1 MRNKFNSTQDDTLV
15 SPLDGRKTLS
25 LPEVAK
31 LLGFDHETVRK
42 YAMHG
47 DIPGAFQ
54 VRKGAPWRFKRKQL
68 EAWWASLG

>member
-1 MRNKFNSTQDDTLV
+1 MCNKCNTARNDTLI

-25 LPEVAK
+25 LPEVAE
-31 LLGFDHETVRK
+31 LLGFDDETLRK

-54 VRKGAPWRFKRKQL
+54 VKKGAPWRFKRKQL
-68 EAWWASLG
+68 EFWWASLG